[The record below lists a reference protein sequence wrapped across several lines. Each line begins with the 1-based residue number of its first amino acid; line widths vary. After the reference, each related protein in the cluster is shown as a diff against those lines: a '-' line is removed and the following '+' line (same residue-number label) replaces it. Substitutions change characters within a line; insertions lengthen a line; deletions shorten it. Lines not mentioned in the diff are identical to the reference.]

1 MPDIRYQIAV
11 NREID
16 NDLTAEVAEIEV
28 QQTIESPTT
37 FRLRFAI
44 DICGEDMSLL
54 DDKRLNPGDPD
65 TEITVIAVLAGDIHV
80 LSHGIIVE
88 RQAKIVEGGPGSYL
102 EIRGQDRRAVMD
114 RKQCCGAAH
123 SGTAA
128 DIVTP
133 ILERYGFRADVADTP
148 IEYEED
154 SNTLNQ
160 TGSDLDFVDKVAG
173 RSDVRFWI
181 DWTASNGLTG
191 FEIEETAHFK
201 PSPPRPASGPFGIP
215 LPQLLAPE
223 DSPELRLN
231 AGDGCSNVSSFEVT
245 SNAEAP
251 NQSGPVQR
259 FAPDSGDLD
268 DTEVPEPTSEP
279 LGDEP
284 AATQPRTRCV
294 VSAGSAEE
302 AQLRTQAAL
311 NDASFNVKATAETS
325 VQALNSVL
333 SAHRLVKVT
342 GAGSINSGQ
351 YFLSSVTHAIDA
363 SDHKMRLEMIRNGTG
378 AGA

>member
-1 MPDIRYQIAV
+1 MPDIRYQLAV

-16 NDLTAEVAEIEV
+16 NDLSAEAAEIEV
-28 QQTIESPTT
+28 TQSMEGPTT
-37 FRLRFAI
+37 FRVRFAV
-44 DICGEDMSLL
+44 DICGADMSLL
-54 DDKRLNPGDPD
+54 DDERLNPGDPD
-65 TEITVIAVLAGDIHV
+65 TEITVLALLAGDTHV

-88 RQAKIVEGGPGSYL
+88 RQASVVEGGPGSYL
-102 EIRGQDRRAVMD
+102 EIRGKDRRAVMD
-114 RKQCCGAAH
+114 REQRCEAH

-128 DIVTP
+128 DIVIP
-133 ILERYGFRADVADTP
+133 ILERYGFSADVADTP
-148 IEYEED
+148 IEYEEN

-160 TGSDLDFVDKVAG
+160 TESDLAFVDKVAG

-191 FEIEETAHFK
+191 FDIEEIAHFK
-201 PSPPRPASGPFGIP
+201 PSPPRAASGPFGIP
-215 LPQLLAPE
+215 LPPLLAPE
-223 DSPELRLN
+223 ESSELRLN

-259 FAPDSGDLD
+259 IAPDSGELD
-268 DTEVPEPTSEP
+268 DTEVPEATSEP
-279 LGDEP
+279 LGDAL
-284 AATQPRTRCV
+284 AATQPRTRRV
-294 VSAGSAEE
+294 VSAGSAAE

-325 VQALNSVL
+325 VHALNSVL
-333 SAHRLVKVT
+333 SAHQLVTIT
-342 GAGSINSGQ
+342 GAGSINSGK
-351 YFLSSVTHAIDA
+351 YFVSSITHAIDA
-363 SDHKMRLEMIRNGTG
+363 SDHKMRLELIRNGTG